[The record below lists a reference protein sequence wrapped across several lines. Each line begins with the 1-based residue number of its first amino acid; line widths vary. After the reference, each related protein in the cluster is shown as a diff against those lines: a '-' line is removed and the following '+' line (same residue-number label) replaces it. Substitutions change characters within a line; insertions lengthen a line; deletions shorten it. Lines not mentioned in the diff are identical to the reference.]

1 MSNRVDITLQERE
14 NGLQEIRKGVEQQ
27 YTKGSPKKTSI
38 GKGPNSRPL
47 NKHKRANWKK
57 YRGQG

>member
-1 MSNRVDITLQERE
+1 MAKKKTAY
-14 NGLQEIRKGVEQQ
+14 KVEQQ

-47 NKHKRANWKK
+47 NKHSLDKKK

>member
-1 MSNRVDITLQERE
+1 MAKKKTAYKID
-14 NGLQEIRKGVEQQ
+14 QQ

-38 GKGPNSRPL
+38 GKGPNSRPT
-47 NKHKRANWKK
+47 NKHKRRNWKK